1 MGNKKRKNRKKHKKG
16 NNKKKKNITNNDNKK
31 NLCLNDIFV
40 LDEIFLKESIQIM
53 NLKVEDIVKDINI
66 ELLNNKIL
74 LNNMSNA
81 DYEDLTMKQIDNQT
95 YRPCMFTGL

>member
-1 MGNKKRKNRKKHKKG
+1 
-16 NNKKKKNITNNDNKK
+16 
-31 NLCLNDIFV
+31 LCLNDIFV

-81 DYEDLTMKQIDNQT
+81 DYEDLTMKQIDNQNI
-95 YRPCMFTGL
+95 YREILEELDKYKKNNTNKMNCYIDIPLNEWGKWIYI